1 METNLISNANN
12 LNKHLKKNCFNIVTG
27 GDYELNKIILN
38 NKYVN
43 LLIDSEP
50 LEKDFVHYRNSGLNQ
65 VLIKLAKKN
74 NISIGFSLN
83 RINNLNKLQKINL
96 FGKIMQNIML
106 CNKYKVKL
114 FIVNFINKNEHK
126 NINDLIALGLSLGAK
141 KINILQE
148 KI

>member
-1 METNLISNANN
+1 MEINLIFNTNN
-12 LNKHLKKNCFNIVTG
+12 LNKYLKKNHFNIATG

-126 NINDLIALGLSLGAK
+126 NINDLIALGMSLGAK

>member
-1 METNLISNANN
+1 MEINLIFNTNN
-12 LNKHLKKNCFNIVTG
+12 LNKHLKKNCFNIATG

-141 KINILQE
+141 KISILQE